1 MDDANPYLGALV
13 FGLLLVLDIIIYGF
27 TVAIGE
33 LNTSSYDKLAENG
46 DEKARKILKHIDE
59 IYKVRKT
66 KQVILAF
73 SYMILGALQV
83 RMIISLVYKY
93 LKTNILILR
102 FACGILASVV
112 VVMLY
117 IAISIFVIHR
127 LACKRPEKWAEKTLR
142 MAELMMLITKPIV
155 GIINGIAK
163 LIVSVCGVDPDEEL
177 DNVTEEDIM
186 SMVNEGHEQGVL
198 LASEAE
204 MITNIF
210 EFGDKEAK
218 DIMTHRKNVILL
230 DANSSLTEIVH
241 LMLLENYSRFPVYDE
256 EFDNII
262 GIIHFR
268 DVMKAYEDTNNHSK
282 KLKDISGV
290 MLEPHFIPET
300 RNINVLFKTM
310 QSEKIHMAMVL
321 DEYGQLAGIVT
332 QEDILEEIVGNIL
345 DEHDVDEEF
354 IKKIDDNTYIMA
366 GLTELEDIEDEIG
379 LEFEDEDFD
388 TLNGFLISKLDRI
401 PHENDRAV
409 VEYNGYA
416 FKVLEVKNKIIQKV
430 KVTKNIQSLN
440 RELLSD

>member
-1 MDDANPYLGALV
+1 MDDANPYLGVLV

-33 LNTSSYDKLAENG
+33 LNASAYDKLAENG
-46 DEKARKILKHIDE
+46 DEKALKILKHIDE
-59 IYKVRKT
+59 IDKVRKT
-66 KQVILAF
+66 KQVVLAF

-83 RMIISLVYKY
+83 RMIISIVYKSVQFD
-93 LKTNILILR
+93 ILILR
-102 FACGILASVV
+102 LIIGVLASVV
-112 VVMLY
+112 VVMIY

-127 LACKRPEKWAEKTLR
+127 LACKQPQRWAERMLR
-142 MAELMMLITKPIV
+142 PAELIMTLIKPIV
-155 GIINGIAK
+155 ATINGVAK
-163 LIVSVCGVDPDEEL
+163 LVVRVCGVDPDEEL

-218 DIMTHRKNVILL
+218 DIMTHRKNVISLNG
-230 DANSSLTEIVH
+230 NSRLTEIVH

-268 DVMKAYEDTNNHSK
+268 DVMKAYEDTANHAK
-282 KLKDISGV
+282 TLKEIKDV

-300 RNINVLFKTM
+300 RNINILFKTM
-310 QSEKIHMAMVL
+310 QSEKIHMAIVV

-345 DEHDVDEEF
+345 DEHDVDEEL

-366 GLTELEDIEDEIG
+366 GLTELEEIEDV
-379 LEFEDEDFD
+379 LDFEFEDEEFD

-430 KVTKNIQSLN
+430 KVTKSIQSLN
-440 RELLSD
+440 GELLSD